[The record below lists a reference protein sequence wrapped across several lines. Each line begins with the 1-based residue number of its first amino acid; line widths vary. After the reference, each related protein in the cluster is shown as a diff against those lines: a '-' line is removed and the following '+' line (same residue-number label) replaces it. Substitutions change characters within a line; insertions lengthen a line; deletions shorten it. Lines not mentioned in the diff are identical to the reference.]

1 MDSFNDIFK
10 LNLLKNEC
18 TQNVCSICLGVIGEY
33 NKAVTKC
40 GHNFCLT
47 CLLESLKENN
57 TCPLCRSSLE
67 TKRPIPYQ
75 KLSIDRTNKYIEEV
89 LENYD
94 VSLVL
99 FLIKNSQRNSYM
111 NLLVHLRTM
120 MTDLIRKLIIFQYR
134 TNDSDE
140 DNEEEEENED
150 EDNEDD
156 EDEEATDL

>member
-10 LNLLKNEC
+10 LNLLKTE

-40 GHNFCLT
+40 GHHFCLT

-75 KLSIDRTNKYIEEV
+75 KISIDRTNKYIEEV
-89 LENYD
+89 LDNYD

-120 MTDLIRKLIIFQYR
+120 MTDLIRKLIIFQYS

-150 EDNEDD
+150 EDNQDD

>member
-10 LNLLKNEC
+10 LNLLKNEY
-18 TQNVCSICLGVIGEY
+18 TQNVCSICLGVIGDY

-47 CLLESLKENN
+47 CLLESLKEKNN
-57 TCPLCRSSLE
+57 CPLCRSSLE
-67 TKRPIPYQ
+67 TKRPISYQ
-75 KLSIDRTNKYIEEV
+75 KISIDRTNKYIEEV

-120 MTDLIRKLIIFQYR
+120 MTDLIRKLIIFQYS

-140 DNEEEEENED
+140 DNEAEEDNED
-150 EDNEDD
+150 EDNE
-156 EDEEATDL
+156 EDNEEATDL